1 MDGIRRHRPRLLWLT
16 TLMVGMA
23 AIYSGAGWGSGVP
36 AIAGPSADAATRA
49 PQGASWDTRPVSVI
63 VRARPGTKLGLK
75 RDVMRLGGRITRDLA
90 IIDGF
95 SATVP
100 ARALPRLHAL
110 PGLLSATRDSRIVA
124 LGSTYSPVTDLGS
137 PYNVTQMTGA
147 QTYWKAGYTG
157 KGVDIAL
164 IDSGVV
170 PVDGLTYAGKVV
182 NGPDL
187 SFESQ
192 APNLR
197 YLDTFGHGTHM
208 AGIIAGRASAATTG
222 KYDGDTRFLGMAPDA
237 RLISIKVADA
247 RGTTDVSQV
256 IAAIDWVVQHRNDP
270 GFNIRV
276 LSLSY
281 GTDSTQWYG
290 EDPLAFAAE
299 QAIKA
304 GILVVAAAGN
314 DGFSHQGTLTN
325 PAYDPHVL
333 AVGAADSKD
342 TLDLTD
348 DQVPSYSSSG
358 DTGGGRKSRDP
369 DLVAPGSHIVSLRAP
384 GSYIDQTYGG
394 SGFVTSSLFR
404 GSGTSQAAAVVSGAA
419 ALVLQQRPG
428 ITPVQLKQLL
438 MRTATPIKATL
449 QSQGKGELDLS
460 RALNT
465 PTPSVTVTD
474 QYSNGLGTLDA
485 SRGSVKLVADGV
497 TLSGEKDIFGM
508 PFNSA
513 AMATLEAAGSSWSG
527 GTWNGSSWSGSS
539 WSGSSWSGSSWS
551 GSSWSGSSW
560 SGSSWS
566 GSSWSGSSWSGSSW
580 SGSSWSGSSWSGSSW
595 SGSSWSG
602 DSWSGSS
609 WSSADWK

>member
-1 MDGIRRHRPRLLWLT
+1 
-16 TLMVGMA
+16 MVSVA
-23 AIYSGAGWGSGVP
+23 AIYSGAGWGAGLP
-36 AIAGPSADAATRA
+36 AIAGPQADAAGRA
-49 PQGASWDTRPVSVI
+49 PLGASWDVRPVSVI
-63 VRARPGTKLGLK
+63 VRARPDTKLGLK
-75 RDVMRLGGRITRDLA
+75 RDVMRLGGTIGRDLA

-100 ARALPRLHAL
+100 ARALPRLRAL
-110 PGLLSATRDSRIVA
+110 PGLLSATRDSRIEA
-124 LGSTYSPVTDLGS
+124 LGSTYSPVTDMGS
-137 PYNVTQMTGA
+137 PYNVTQMSGA
-147 QTYWKAGYTG
+147 QAYWKAGYTG

-170 PVDGLTYAGKVV
+170 PVDGLTYPGKIV

-208 AGIIAGRASAATTG
+208 AGIIAGRANAAVAG
-222 KYDGDTRFLGMAPDA
+222 AYDGDSQRFLGMAPDA

-247 RGTTDVSQV
+247 HGATDVSQV

-270 GFNIRV
+270 GLNIRV

-290 EDPLAFAAE
+290 ADPLAFAAE
-299 QAIKA
+299 QAVKA

-333 AVGAADSKD
+333 AVGAADSSG
-342 TLDLTD
+342 TLDLAD

-358 DTGGGRKSRDP
+358 DTGAGRKSRDP
-369 DLVAPGSHIVSLRAP
+369 DLVAPGSHVVSLRAP

-394 SGFVTSSLFR
+394 GGLVTSSLFR

-419 ALVLQQRPG
+419 ALVIQQRPG

-438 MRTATPIKATL
+438 MRTATSIKATPA
-449 QSQGKGELDLS
+449 SQGKGELDLA
-460 RALNT
+460 RAFAT
-465 PTPSVTVTD
+465 PTPAVSVSD
-474 QYSNGLGTLDA
+474 QYSNGTGSLDA
-485 SRGSVKLVADGV
+485 ARGSVKLVADGV

-513 AMATLEAAGSSWSG
+513 AMAVLEAAGSSWSG
-527 GTWNGSSWSGSS
+527 GMWNGSSWSGSSWSGSSWSGSSWSSSSWSGSS

-551 GSSWSGSSW
+551 GSSWSGASW

-566 GSSWSGSSWSGSSW
+566 GSSWSGSSWSGA
-580 SGSSWSGSSWSGSSW
+580 SW

-602 DSWSGSS
+602 DSWANAVWSG
-609 WSSADWK
+609 ADWK

>member
-1 MDGIRRHRPRLLWLT
+1 VDGIRRHRPRLLVLT
-16 TLMVGMA
+16 LVASMA
-23 AIYSGAGWGSGVP
+23 AIYSGAGWGAGVP
-36 AIAGPSADAATRA
+36 AIAGANTDAATRGA
-49 PQGASWDTRPVSVI
+49 PLGASWGSRPPVSVI
-63 VRARPGTKLGLK
+63 VRARPGAATRLK
-75 RDVMRLGGRITRDLA
+75 RDVIRLGGTVGRDLA

-95 SATVP
+95 SAKVP
-100 ARALPRLHAL
+100 ARALPRLRAL
-110 PGLLSATRDSRIVA
+110 PGILSATRDSRIEA
-124 LGSTYSPVTDLGS
+124 LSSSYSPVSDLGS

-147 QTYWKAGYTG
+147 QQYWKAGYTG
-157 KGVDIAL
+157 KGIDIAL

-170 PVDGLTYAGKVV
+170 PVDGLTAPGKVV

-187 SFESQ
+187 SLESQ

-208 AGIIAGRASAATTG
+208 AGIIAGRANAAVSG
-222 KYDGDTRFLGMAPDA
+222 AYDGDSQRFLGMAPDA

-247 RGTTDVSQV
+247 QGATDVSQV

-270 GFNIRV
+270 GVNIRV

-281 GTDSTQWYG
+281 GTDSTQYYG
-290 EDPLAFAAE
+290 TDPLAFAAE
-299 QAIKA
+299 QAVKA

-333 AVGAADSKD
+333 AVGATESKG
-342 TLDLTD
+342 TLDLAD
-348 DQVPSYSSSG
+348 DQVPSYSSTG
-358 DTGGGRKSRDP
+358 DTGSGRKSRDP

-384 GSYIDQTYGG
+384 GSYVDQTYGG
-394 SGFVTSSLFR
+394 SGLVTSSLFR

-419 ALVLQQRPG
+419 ALVIQQRPG
-428 ITPVQLKQLL
+428 ITPYQLKQLL
-438 MRTATPIKATL
+438 MRTATLQKATPAA
-449 QSQGKGELDLS
+449 QGQGELDL
-460 RALNT
+460 AKAFGT
-465 PTPSVTVTD
+465 PTPTGVTTD
-474 QYSNGLGTLDA
+474 QFATGTGSLDA
-485 SRGSVKLVADGV
+485 SRGSVRIVADGV

-508 PFNSA
+508 PFDST
-513 AMATLEAAGSSWSG
+513 AMALLESAGSSWSG
-527 GTWNGSSWSGSS
+527 GLWNGSSWSGSS

-566 GSSWSGSSWSGSSW
+566 GASW

-602 DSWSGSS
+602 DYWANAVWSG
-609 WSSADWK
+609 ADWK

>member
-1 MDGIRRHRPRLLWLT
+1 MDGIRRHRPRLLALT
-16 TLMVGMA
+16 LVASVA
-23 AIYSGAGWGSGVP
+23 AIYSGAGWGAGLP
-36 AIAGPSADAATRA
+36 AIVGSQADAATRA
-49 PQGASWDTRPVSVI
+49 PHGASWDSRSVAVI
-63 VRARPGTKLGLK
+63 VRGRPDTKLGLK
-75 RDVMRLGGRITRDLA
+75 HEVMRLGGTVQRDLA
-90 IIDGF
+90 IINGF

-100 ARALPRLHAL
+100 ARALPRLRAL
-110 PGLLSATRDSRIVA
+110 PGLLSATRDSHIEA
-124 LGSTYSPVTDLGS
+124 LGASYSPVSDLGS
-137 PYNVTQMTGA
+137 PYSVTQMTGA
-147 QTYWKAGYTG
+147 QQYWKAGYTG

-170 PVDGLTYAGKVV
+170 PVDGLTAPGKVV

-187 SFESQ
+187 SLESQ

-208 AGIIAGRASAATTG
+208 AGIIAGRANAAVAG
-222 KYDGDTRFLGMAPDA
+222 SYDGDSQRFLGMAPDA

-247 RGTTDVSQV
+247 HGATDVSQV

-281 GTDSTQWYG
+281 GTDSTQYYG
-290 EDPLAFAAE
+290 LDPLAFAAE
-299 QAIKA
+299 QAVKA

-333 AVGAADSKD
+333 AVGAADSKG
-342 TLDLTD
+342 TFDLAD
-348 DQVPSYSSSG
+348 DQVPSYSSTG
-358 DTGGGRKSRDP
+358 DTGAGKKSRDP

-394 SGFVTSSLFR
+394 SGLVTSSLFR

-419 ALVLQQRPG
+419 ALVIQQRPG
-428 ITPVQLKQLL
+428 ITPYQLKQLL
-438 MRTATPIKATL
+438 TRTATSLKVTPAA
-449 QSQGKGELDLS
+449 QGKGELDLAK
-460 RALNT
+460 ALTT
-465 PTPSVTVTD
+465 PTPIGVSTD
-474 QYSNGLGTLDA
+474 LLGTGNGSLDA
-485 SRGSVKLVADGV
+485 SRGSVRLADNGV
-497 TLSGEKDIFGM
+497 TLSGEKDIFGL
-508 PFNSA
+508 PFDSG
-513 AMATLEAAGSSWSG
+513 AMALLESAGSSWSG
-527 GTWNGSSWSGSS
+527 GFWNGSSWSGSS

-595 SGSSWSG
+595 SGDYWANAVWSG
-602 DSWSGSS
+602 
-609 WSSADWK
+609 ADWK

>member
-1 MDGIRRHRPRLLWLT
+1 MDGIRRHRPRLLGLT
-16 TLMVGMA
+16 LVVSVA
-23 AIYSGAGWGSGVP
+23 AIYSGAGWGAGLP
-36 AIAGPSADAATRA
+36 AIAGPHADAATRA
-49 PQGASWDTRPVSVI
+49 LHGASWGSRPISVI

-75 RDVMRLGGRITRDLA
+75 RDVMRLGGTVQRDLA

-100 ARALPRLHAL
+100 ARALPRLRAL
-110 PGLLSATRDSRIVA
+110 PGLLSATRDSRIEA
-124 LGSTYSPVTDLGS
+124 LGATYSPVSDMGS

-147 QTYWKAGYTG
+147 QQYWKAGFTG

-170 PVDGLTYAGKVV
+170 PVDGLTAPGKVV

-187 SFESQ
+187 SLESQ

-208 AGIIAGRASAATTG
+208 AGIIAGRANAAVAG
-222 KYDGDTRFLGMAPDA
+222 SYDGDSQRFVGMAPDA

-247 RGTTDVSQV
+247 HGVTDVSQV

-270 GFNIRV
+270 GLNIRV

-290 EDPLAFAAE
+290 ADPLAFAAE
-299 QAIKA
+299 QAVKA

-333 AVGAADSKD
+333 AVGAAESKD
-342 TLDLTD
+342 TLDLAD

-358 DTGGGRKSRDP
+358 DTGAGRKSRDP
-369 DLVAPGSHIVSLRAP
+369 DLVAPGSHVVSLRAP

-419 ALVLQQRPG
+419 ALVIQQRPG
-428 ITPVQLKQLL
+428 ITPYQLKQLL
-438 MRTATPIKATL
+438 TRTATSIKATPAA
-449 QSQGKGELDLS
+449 QGKGELDL
-460 RALNT
+460 AKTLTT
-465 PTPSVTVTD
+465 PTPIGVDTD
-474 QYSNGLGTLDA
+474 LFGTGNGSLDG
-485 SRGSVKLVADGV
+485 SRGSVKLTADGV
-497 TLSGEKDIFGM
+497 TLSGQKDIFGM
-508 PFNSA
+508 PFDSA
-513 AMATLEAAGSSWSG
+513 AMALLESAGSSWSG
-527 GTWNGSSWSGSS
+527 GLWNGSSWSGSS

-566 GSSWSGSSWSGSSW
+566 GSSWSGASW

-602 DSWSGSS
+602 DYWANAVWSG
-609 WSSADWK
+609 ADWK